1 MLRIRQ
7 QAEDILASLSVV
19 ETDWIDPHG
28 AAVLALLETI
38 PERPSY
44 GVDDIIALLKED
56 FDTGVTLIRLILG
69 LSADEFRT
77 VVRNVLPGGTWG
89 KTRLQREPAVVA
101 SVLDRLGVPS
111 RLQALVNTPV
121 GWRDILIERLRGGRG
136 SAIKG
141 QTRGRGLEDFVE
153 ELVKRTIGEG
163 RYDKRCRFVGATGT
177 SSEKTDFA
185 IPSKDDASIL
195 IEVKA
200 YGATGSKQTDILGDV
215 ARIVDEKRPDT
226 DLLIFTDGITWRDR
240 ASDLRKL
247 VDMQNRG
254 AITRIYT
261 MSMAEQLEADLLE
274 LKREHAL

>member
-1 MLRIRQ
+1 
-7 QAEDILASLSVV
+7 
-19 ETDWIDPHG
+19 
-28 AAVLALLETI
+28 
-38 PERPSY
+38 
-44 GVDDIIALLKED
+44 
-56 FDTGVTLIRLILG
+56 
-69 LSADEFRT
+69 
-77 VVRNVLPGGTWG
+77 
-89 KTRLQREPAVVA
+89 VA

-163 RYDKRCRFVGATGT
+163 RYDKRCRFVGASGT
-177 SSEKTDFA
+177 STEKTDFA
-185 IPSKDDASIL
+185 IPSRDDASIL